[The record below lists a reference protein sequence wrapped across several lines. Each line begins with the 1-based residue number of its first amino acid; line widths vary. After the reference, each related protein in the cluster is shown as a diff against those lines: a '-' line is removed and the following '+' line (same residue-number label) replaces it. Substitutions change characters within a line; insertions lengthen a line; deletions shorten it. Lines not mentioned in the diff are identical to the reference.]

1 MAKKSIKGQ
10 INFYRAMLI
19 IGVIITIMV
28 VKGLLNAAPALSI
41 NTVHEGPP
49 PAKECLEC
57 HVKEV
62 ENVPIMPHRP
72 MSSCVFC
79 HEPKMVTKK

>member
-10 INFYRAMLI
+10 INFYRAMLV
-19 IGVIITIMV
+19 IGVIVTIMA

-41 NTVHEGPP
+41 STVHEGPP
-49 PAKECLEC
+49 AAKKCLEC

-62 ENVPIMPHRP
+62 ENIPIMPHRP
-72 MSSCVFC
+72 VSNCVFC
-79 HEPKMVTKK
+79 HEPKDGN

>member
-10 INFYRAMLI
+10 INFYRAMLA
-19 IGVIITIMV
+19 IGVIVTIMA
-28 VKGLLNAAPALSI
+28 VKGLLNAATALSI
-41 NTVHEGPP
+41 STVHEGPP

-72 MSSCVFC
+72 VSNCVFC
-79 HEPKMVTKK
+79 HEPKDGN

>member
-10 INFYRAMLI
+10 INFYRAMLA
-19 IGVIITIMV
+19 IGVIVTIMA

-41 NTVHEGPP
+41 STVHEGPP
-49 PAKECLEC
+49 PVKKCLEC

-62 ENVPIMPHRP
+62 ENIPIMPHRP

-79 HEPKMVTKK
+79 HEPKDGN

>member
-10 INFYRAMLI
+10 INFYRAMLV
-19 IGVIITIMV
+19 IGVIITIMA
-28 VKGLLNAAPALSI
+28 VKGLLNAAPSLPISI
-41 NTVHEGPP
+41 VHEGPP

-72 MSSCVFC
+72 VSNCVFC
-79 HEPKMVTKK
+79 HEPKDGN

>member
-10 INFYRAMLI
+10 INFYRAMLA
-19 IGVIITIMV
+19 IGVIVTIMA

-41 NTVHEGPP
+41 STVHEGPP
-49 PAKECLEC
+49 ATKECLEC

-72 MSSCVFC
+72 VSSCVFC
-79 HEPKMVTKK
+79 HEPKDGN

>member
-10 INFYRAMLI
+10 INFYRAMLV
-19 IGVIITIMV
+19 IGVIVTIMA
-28 VKGLLNAAPALSI
+28 VKGLLNAAPALSVS
-41 NTVHEGPP
+41 TVHEGPP
-49 PAKECLEC
+49 ATKECLEC

-72 MSSCVFC
+72 VSNCVFC
-79 HEPKMVTKK
+79 HEPKDGN

>member
-10 INFYRAMLI
+10 INFYRAMLV
-19 IGVIITIMV
+19 IGAIITIMV

-41 NTVHEGPP
+41 STVHEGPP
-49 PAKECLEC
+49 AVKECLEC

-79 HEPKMVTKK
+79 HEPKDGN

>member
-10 INFYRAMLI
+10 INFYRAMLA
-19 IGVIITIMV
+19 IGVIVTIMA

-41 NTVHEGPP
+41 STVHEGPP

-62 ENVPIMPHRP
+62 ENVPIMPNRP
-72 MSSCVFC
+72 VSNCVFC
-79 HEPKMVTKK
+79 HEPKDGN